1 MINYDVTIFILM
13 GSDNFL
19 HPDFLKTIFDLTI
32 KFQMV
37 MVGSIG
43 LDCREAINID

>member
-1 MINYDVTIFILM
+1 MMNYDVTIFILM
-13 GSDNFL
+13 WSDNFL
-19 HPDFLKTIFDLTI
+19 HPDVLKTIFDLTI

-43 LDCREAINID
+43 LEPMALSV

>member
-1 MINYDVTIFILM
+1 MINYDVKIFILM
-13 GSDNFL
+13 GSDKFL
-19 HPDFLKTIFDLTI
+19 LPDFLKTIFDLKT

-43 LDCREAINID
+43 LEPMTLSV

>member
-1 MINYDVTIFILM
+1 MMNYDVTIFILM
-13 GSDNFL
+13 GSDKFL
-19 HPDFLKTIFDLTI
+19 LLDFLKTIFDLKI

-43 LDCREAINID
+43 LEPMALSV